1 MRLNVKER
9 KIINAASRLSK
20 AISRAFSH
28 ENCPFTMEQAR
39 EIDKFRE
46 AADHLRWS
54 YPLRCRLRKVSTND
68 RLKTM
73 FSGPLYTSD
82 LHPWPVDKKGQPLEP
97 ICQIDLTIPSRLS
110 STRLGDGLL
119 QLWMDGAHGHLRLL
133 PQNCVRLTSLTS
145 VPSWIGD
152 YVWKHP
158 KALRLKGKCTYWN
171 EGYLVDAIDRPVL
184 TVPDTLVA
192 AMDERP
198 TISGKLLN
206 LAFDALENAL
216 KSEDLSDESLCELG
230 LFGNFANIQYR
241 EIDRPDTLLVMES
254 GALFTWGDCGNAQIF
269 YRINSDG
276 SVSFSFDWSSHALA
290 KRGQRSAGGTLQPC

>member
-20 AISRAFSH
+20 AINRAFSH
-28 ENCPFTMEQAR
+28 DSCPFTMEQAR

-54 YPLRCRLRKVSTND
+54 YPLRCKLRKVSAAD

-82 LHPWPVDKKGQPLEP
+82 LHPWPLGKKGQPLEP

-119 QLWMDGAHGHLRLL
+119 QLWMDGFQGHLRIV
-133 PQNCVRLTSLTS
+133 PKNCVKLTSLTS
-145 VPSWIGD
+145 VSSLIAN

-158 KALRLKGKCTYWN
+158 KALRLMGKCTSWN
-171 EGYLVDAIDRPVL
+171 DGYLVNAIDRPVL

-192 AMDERP
+192 AIDERP
-198 TISGKLLN
+198 TIRGKLLN
-206 LAFDALENAL
+206 LAFDALEHAL
-216 KSEDLSDESLCELG
+216 QHQDITDEGPGELG

-241 EIDRPDTLLVMES
+241 EIDRPDTLLIMES
-254 GALFTWGDCGNAQIF
+254 GALFTWGNSGNAQIF
-269 YRINSDG
+269 YRINNDG
-276 SVSFSFDWSSHALA
+276 NVSFSFDWSSY
-290 KRGQRSAGGTLQPC
+290 